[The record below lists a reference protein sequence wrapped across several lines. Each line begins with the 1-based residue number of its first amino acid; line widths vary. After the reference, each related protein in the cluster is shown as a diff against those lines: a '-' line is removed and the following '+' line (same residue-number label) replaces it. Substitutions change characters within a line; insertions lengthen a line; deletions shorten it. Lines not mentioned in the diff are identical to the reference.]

1 MTGLGTSGE
10 IGRVRQPVHGE
21 GWVPASK
28 LQIEGVGVRFTSRK
42 GQDVTA
48 LESISLDIADRE
60 LSVIVGPSGCGKST
74 LLRLVAGLMRPTS
87 GRITLDGRPVTGPSA
102 ERGMVFQSYTLF
114 PWLTVRKNIE
124 FGLDIRGVATA
135 ERRGIASS
143 FIEQVGLQGFED
155 AWPDQ
160 LSGGMRQ
167 RVALARAL
175 ANDPEILLMDEPFGA
190 LDSQTRQLMQELLLG
205 IWERSHK
212 TVLFITHDIDEAIL
226 LADRLYVMT
235 ARPGRI
241 KRALDVPLARPRSL
255 DALTSPEFMALK
267 REVLGLM
274 HAEAVQA
281 ALER

>member
-1 MTGLGTSGE
+1 M
-10 IGRVRQPVHGE
+10 
-21 GWVPASK
+21 SK

-48 LESISLDIADRE
+48 LESISLGIADRE

-135 ERRGIASS
+135 ERRGITSS